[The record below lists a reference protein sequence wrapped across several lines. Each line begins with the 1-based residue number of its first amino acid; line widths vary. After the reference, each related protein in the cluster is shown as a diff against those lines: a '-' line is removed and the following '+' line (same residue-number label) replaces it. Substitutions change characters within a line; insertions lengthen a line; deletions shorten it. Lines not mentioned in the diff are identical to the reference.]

1 MSKQILR
8 AEVPLEETWKL
19 EDIFPTKEDWEKEF
33 KEVEDLVGSVTA
45 FKGRLGE
52 GPKVLLECLEAQENL
67 LIRLTKVASYGSLHL
82 SSDGTNPEYQEMAG
96 RVSALTTK
104 IGAEM
109 SFIRSEALNLPE
121 GTLERYL
128 EEEPGLEPFRIM
140 IEKIIESK
148 PHQLHLETEASLAAL
163 GEVLSA
169 PGTIYE
175 TSRTAD
181 MSFEPVAD
189 SKGNLFPMSMG
200 RYETA
205 ADMVLRRN
213 AYNET
218 TRVLK
223 QYQNTYGA
231 TWGTEVKKN
240 VTMASLRNYESAI
253 HMLLDRQEVTIDIYD
268 NLHDI
273 ILTEL
278 APHMRKYAR
287 LRKEILD
294 LDKMLYCDIEAPL
307 DPEFDPKTTW
317 EEASEMIIN
326 GLSVLGPEYTEIM
339 QEALQ
344 NRWIDRADNAGKR
357 TGSFC
362 SSVYGVHPYIS
373 TRWHNNLR
381 EVLTIA
387 HELGHAGQGVL
398 SQRYQRSGNTR
409 PTMFFIEAPSTI
421 NEALVG
427 NYILSRTTDKRTR
440 RWILM
445 EFLKSYHHNFVRHLI
460 EGELQRQAYPLAEKG
475 QPITANVLNRLQGE
489 ILDEFW
495 GGEVEIDDGARLVW
509 MRQAHYYRGLYPY
522 TYSAGLTIGTQV
534 TQAIQQ
540 EGAPA
545 AQRWVEVL
553 KLGGTK
559 KPLELAQL
567 AGVDMTSPEPI
578 RSAVAYV
585 GSLIDE
591 LIELF

>member
-8 AEVPLEETWKL
+8 SEVPLEETWRL
-19 EDIFPTKEDWEKEF
+19 EDIFPTKEDWEKEL
-33 KEVEDLVGSVTA
+33 KEVENLIGTVTV

-67 LIRLTKVASYGSLHL
+67 LIRLAKVAAYGSLHL
-82 SSDGTNPEYQEMAG
+82 SSDGTNPQYQEMAG
-96 RVSALTTK
+96 RVSALSTK

-109 SFIRSEALNLPE
+109 SFIRSEALSLPN
-121 GTLERYL
+121 GTLNRYL

-140 IEKIIESK
+140 IEKMIESK
-148 PHQLHLETEASLAAL
+148 PHRLHPETEASLAAL

-205 ADMVLRRN
+205 ADIVLRRN
-213 AYNET
+213 AYSET

-240 VTMASLRNYESAI
+240 VTMANLRRYESAI
-253 HMLLDRQEVTIDIYD
+253 HMLLDRQEVTIDIYN

-287 LRKEILD
+287 LRKDILK

-339 QEALQ
+339 KEALS

-398 SQRYQRSGNTR
+398 SQRYQRYGNTR

-427 NYILSRTTDKRTR
+427 NYILSQTTDKRTR

-460 EGELQRQAYPLAEKG
+460 EGELQRRAYPLAEKG
-475 QPITANVLNRLQGE
+475 KPITANVLNKLQGE
-489 ILDEFW
+489 ILEDFW
-495 GGEVEIDDGARLVW
+495 GEEVIIDEGAQLVW

-534 TQAIQQ
+534 AQAIQK
-540 EGAPA
+540 EGTPA
-545 AQRWVEVL
+545 AERWVEVL

-578 RSAVAYV
+578 RSAVEYV

>member
-8 AEVPLEETWKL
+8 SEVPLEETWRL
-19 EDIFPTKEDWEKEF
+19 EDIFPTKEDWEEEL
-33 KEVEDLVGSVTA
+33 KEVESLIGTVTV

-52 GPKVLLECLEAQENL
+52 GPKVLVECLEAQENL
-67 LIRLTKVASYGSLHL
+67 LIRLAKVAAYGSLHL

-96 RVSALTTK
+96 RVSALSTK
-104 IGAEM
+104 ISAEM
-109 SFIRSEALNLPE
+109 SFIKSEALSLPN

-140 IEKIIESK
+140 IEKMIESK
-148 PHQLHLETEASLAAL
+148 PHQLHPETEASLAAL

-205 ADMVLRRN
+205 ADIVLRRN
-213 AYNET
+213 AYSET

-240 VTMASLRNYESAI
+240 VTMANLRGYESAI
-253 HMLLDRQEVTIDIYD
+253 HMLLDRQEVTIDIYN

-287 LRKEILD
+287 LRKDILK

-326 GLSVLGPEYTEIM
+326 GLSVLGPEYTDIM
-339 QEALQ
+339 KEALS
-344 NRWIDRADNAGKR
+344 NRWIDLADNAGKR
-357 TGSFC
+357 TGAFC

-398 SQRYQRSGNTR
+398 SQRYQRYGNTR

-460 EGELQRQAYPLAEKG
+460 EGELQRRAYPLAEKG
-475 QPITANVLNRLQGE
+475 NPITANVLNKLQGE
-489 ILDEFW
+489 ILEDFW
-495 GGEVEIDDGARLVW
+495 GEELVIDEGAQLVW
-509 MRQAHYYRGLYPY
+509 MRQSHYYRGLYPY

-534 TQAIQQ
+534 AQAIQK
-540 EGAPA
+540 EGTPA
-545 AQRWVEVL
+545 AERWVEVL

-567 AGVDMTSPEPI
+567 AGVDMTSPDPI

>member
-8 AEVPLEETWKL
+8 SEVPLEETWRL
-19 EDIFPTKEDWEKEF
+19 EDIFPTKEDWEKEL
-33 KEVEDLVGSVTA
+33 KEVENLIGTVTV

-67 LIRLTKVASYGSLHL
+67 LIRLAKVAAYGSLHL
-82 SSDGTNPEYQEMAG
+82 SSDGTNPQYQEMAG
-96 RVSALTTK
+96 RVSALSTK
-104 IGAEM
+104 IGAQM
-109 SFIRSEALNLPE
+109 SFIRSEALSLPN
-121 GTLERYL
+121 GTLNRYL

-140 IEKIIESK
+140 IEKMIESK
-148 PHQLHLETEASLAAL
+148 PHRLHPETEASLAAL

-205 ADMVLRRN
+205 ADIVLRRN
-213 AYNET
+213 AYSET

-240 VTMASLRNYESAI
+240 VTMANLRRYESAI
-253 HMLLDRQEVTIDIYD
+253 HMLLDRQEVTIDIYN

-287 LRKEILD
+287 LRKDILK

-339 QEALQ
+339 KEALS

-398 SQRYQRSGNTR
+398 SQRYQRYGNTR

-427 NYILSRTTDKRTR
+427 NYILSQTTDKRTR

-460 EGELQRQAYPLAEKG
+460 EGELQRRAYPLAEKG
-475 QPITANVLNRLQGE
+475 KPITANVLNKLQGE
-489 ILDEFW
+489 ILEDFW
-495 GGEVEIDDGARLVW
+495 GEEVIIDEGAQLVW
-509 MRQAHYYRGLYPY
+509 MRQSHYYRGLYPY

-534 TQAIQQ
+534 AQAIQK

-545 AQRWVEVL
+545 AERWVEVL

-578 RSAVAYV
+578 RSAVEYV

>member
-8 AEVPLEETWKL
+8 SEVPLEETWRL
-19 EDIFPTKEDWEKEF
+19 EDIFPTKEDWEKEL
-33 KEVEDLVGSVTA
+33 KEVENLIGTVAV

-67 LIRLTKVASYGSLHL
+67 LIRLAKVAAYGSLHL
-82 SSDGTNPEYQEMAG
+82 SSDGTNPQYQEMAG
-96 RVSALTTK
+96 RVSALSTK

-109 SFIRSEALNLPE
+109 SFIRSEALSLPN
-121 GTLERYL
+121 GTLNRYL

-140 IEKIIESK
+140 IEKMIESK
-148 PHQLHLETEASLAAL
+148 PHRLHPETEASLAAL

-205 ADMVLRRN
+205 ADIVLRRN
-213 AYNET
+213 AYSET

-240 VTMASLRNYESAI
+240 VTMANLRRYESAI
-253 HMLLDRQEVTIDIYD
+253 HMLLDRQEVTIDIYN

-287 LRKEILD
+287 LRKDILK

-339 QEALQ
+339 KEALN

-398 SQRYQRSGNTR
+398 SQRYQRYGNTR

-427 NYILSRTTDKRTR
+427 NYILSQTTDKRTR

-460 EGELQRQAYPLAEKG
+460 EGELQRRAYPLAEKG
-475 QPITANVLNRLQGE
+475 KPITANVLNKLQGE
-489 ILDEFW
+489 ILEDFW
-495 GGEVEIDDGARLVW
+495 GEEVIIDEGAQLVW
-509 MRQAHYYRGLYPY
+509 MRQSHYYRGLYPY

-534 TQAIQQ
+534 AQAIQK

-545 AQRWVEVL
+545 AERWVEVL

-578 RSAVAYV
+578 RSAVEYV

>member
-8 AEVPLEETWKL
+8 SEVPLEETWRL
-19 EDIFPTKEDWEKEF
+19 EDIFPTKEDWEKEL
-33 KEVEDLVGSVTA
+33 KEVENLIGTVTV

-67 LIRLTKVASYGSLHL
+67 LIRLAKVAAYGSLHL
-82 SSDGTNPEYQEMAG
+82 SSDGTNPQYQEMAG
-96 RVSALTTK
+96 RVSALSTK

-109 SFIRSEALNLPE
+109 SFIRSEALSLPN
-121 GTLERYL
+121 GTLNRYL

-140 IEKIIESK
+140 IEKMIESK
-148 PHQLHLETEASLAAL
+148 PHRLHPETEASLAAL

-205 ADMVLRRN
+205 ADIVLRRN
-213 AYNET
+213 AYSET

-240 VTMASLRNYESAI
+240 VTMANLRRYESAI
-253 HMLLDRQEVTIDIYD
+253 HMLLDRQEVTIDIYN

-287 LRKEILD
+287 LRKDILK

-339 QEALQ
+339 KEALS

-398 SQRYQRSGNTR
+398 SQRYQRYGNTR

-427 NYILSRTTDKRTR
+427 NYILSQTTDKRTR

-460 EGELQRQAYPLAEKG
+460 EGELQRRAYPLAEKG
-475 QPITANVLNRLQGE
+475 KPITANVLNKLQGE
-489 ILDEFW
+489 ILEDFW
-495 GGEVEIDDGARLVW
+495 GEEVIIDEGAQLVW
-509 MRQAHYYRGLYPY
+509 MRQSHYYRGLYPY

-534 TQAIQQ
+534 AQAIQK

-545 AQRWVEVL
+545 AERWVEVL

-578 RSAVAYV
+578 RSAVEYV

>member
-33 KEVEDLVGSVTA
+33 KEVEGLVGSVTA

-109 SFIRSEALNLPE
+109 SFIRSESLNLPE

-148 PHQLHLETEASLAAL
+148 PHQLHPETEASLAAL

-398 SQRYQRSGNTR
+398 SQRYQRFGNTR

>member
-8 AEVPLEETWKL
+8 SEVPLEETWRL
-19 EDIFPTKEDWEKEF
+19 EDIFPTKEDWEKEL
-33 KEVEDLVGSVTA
+33 KEVENLIGTVTV

-67 LIRLTKVASYGSLHL
+67 LIRLAKVAAYGSLHL
-82 SSDGTNPEYQEMAG
+82 SSDGTNPQYQEMAG
-96 RVSALTTK
+96 RVSALSTK
-104 IGAEM
+104 IGAQM
-109 SFIRSEALNLPE
+109 SFIRSEALSLPN

-140 IEKIIESK
+140 IEKMIESK
-148 PHQLHLETEASLAAL
+148 PHRLYPETEASLAAL

-205 ADMVLRRN
+205 ADIVLRRN
-213 AYNET
+213 AYSET

-240 VTMASLRNYESAI
+240 VTMANLRRYESAI
-253 HMLLDRQEVTIDIYD
+253 HMLLDRQEVTIDIYN

-273 ILTEL
+273 ILREL

-287 LRKEILD
+287 LRKDILK

-339 QEALQ
+339 KEALS

-398 SQRYQRSGNTR
+398 SQRYQRYGNTR

-427 NYILSRTTDKRTR
+427 NYILSQTTDKRTR

-460 EGELQRQAYPLAEKG
+460 EGELQRRAYPLAEKG
-475 QPITANVLNRLQGE
+475 KPITANVLNKLQGE
-489 ILDEFW
+489 ILEDFW
-495 GGEVEIDDGARLVW
+495 GEEVIIDEGAQLVW
-509 MRQAHYYRGLYPY
+509 MRQSHYYRGLYPY

-534 TQAIQQ
+534 AQAIQK
-540 EGAPA
+540 EGTPA
-545 AQRWVEVL
+545 AERWVEVL

-578 RSAVAYV
+578 RSAVEYV

>member
-8 AEVPLEETWKL
+8 SEVPLEETWRL
-19 EDIFPTKEDWEKEF
+19 EDIFPTKEDWEKEL
-33 KEVEDLVGSVTA
+33 KEVENLIGTVTV

-67 LIRLTKVASYGSLHL
+67 LIRLAKVAAYGSLHL
-82 SSDGTNPEYQEMAG
+82 SSDGTNPQYQEMAG
-96 RVSALTTK
+96 RVSALSTK
-104 IGAEM
+104 IGAQM
-109 SFIRSEALNLPE
+109 SFIRSEALSLPN

-140 IEKIIESK
+140 IEKMIESK
-148 PHQLHLETEASLAAL
+148 PHRLYPETEASLAAL

-205 ADMVLRRN
+205 ADIVLRRN
-213 AYNET
+213 AYSET

-240 VTMASLRNYESAI
+240 VTMANLRRYESAI
-253 HMLLDRQEVTIDIYD
+253 HMLLDRQEVTIDIYN

-273 ILTEL
+273 ILREL

-287 LRKEILD
+287 LRKDILK

-307 DPEFDPKTTW
+307 DPEFNPKTTW

-339 QEALQ
+339 KEALSS
-344 NRWIDRADNAGKR
+344 RWIDRADNAGKR

-398 SQRYQRSGNTR
+398 SQRYQRYGNTR

-460 EGELQRQAYPLAEKG
+460 EGELQRRAYPLAEKG
-475 QPITANVLNRLQGE
+475 KPITANVLNKLQEE
-489 ILDEFW
+489 ILEDFW
-495 GGEVEIDDGARLVW
+495 GEEVVIDEGAQLVW

-534 TQAIQQ
+534 AQAIQK

-545 AQRWVEVL
+545 AERWVEVL

-578 RSAVAYV
+578 RSAVEYV

>member
-8 AEVPLEETWKL
+8 SEVPLEETWRL
-19 EDIFPTKEDWEKEF
+19 EDIFPTKEDWEKEL
-33 KEVEDLVGSVTA
+33 KEVENLIGTVTV

-67 LIRLTKVASYGSLHL
+67 LIRLAKVAAYGSLHL
-82 SSDGTNPEYQEMAG
+82 SSDGTNPQYQEMAG
-96 RVSALTTK
+96 RVSALSTK
-104 IGAEM
+104 IGAQM
-109 SFIRSEALNLPE
+109 SFIRSEALSLPN

-140 IEKIIESK
+140 IEKMIESK
-148 PHQLHLETEASLAAL
+148 PHRLDPETEASLAAL

-205 ADMVLRRN
+205 ADIVLRRN
-213 AYNET
+213 AYSET

-240 VTMASLRNYESAI
+240 VTMANLRRYESAI
-253 HMLLDRQEVTIDIYD
+253 HMLLDRQEVTIDIYN

-273 ILTEL
+273 ILREL

-287 LRKEILD
+287 LRKDILK

-307 DPEFDPKTTW
+307 DPEFNPKTTW

-339 QEALQ
+339 KEALSS
-344 NRWIDRADNAGKR
+344 RWIDRADNAGKR

-398 SQRYQRSGNTR
+398 SQRYQRYGNTR

-460 EGELQRQAYPLAEKG
+460 EGELQRRAYPLAEKG
-475 QPITANVLNRLQGE
+475 KPITANVLNKLQEE
-489 ILDEFW
+489 ILEDFW
-495 GGEVEIDDGARLVW
+495 GEEVVIDEGAQLVW

-534 TQAIQQ
+534 AQAIQK

-545 AQRWVEVL
+545 AERWVEVL

-578 RSAVAYV
+578 RSAVEYV

>member
-19 EDIFPTKEDWEKEF
+19 EDIFPTKEDWEKEL
-33 KEVEDLVGSVTA
+33 KEVENLIGTVTV

-67 LIRLTKVASYGSLHL
+67 LIRLAKVAAYGSLHL
-82 SSDGTNPEYQEMAG
+82 SSDGTNPQYQEMAG
-96 RVSALTTK
+96 RVSALSTK

-109 SFIRSEALNLPE
+109 SFIRSEALSLPN
-121 GTLERYL
+121 GTLNRYL

-140 IEKIIESK
+140 IEKMIESK
-148 PHQLHLETEASLAAL
+148 PHRLHPETEASLAAL

-205 ADMVLRRN
+205 ADIVLRRN
-213 AYNET
+213 AYSET

-240 VTMASLRNYESAI
+240 VTMANLRRYESAI
-253 HMLLDRQEVTIDIYD
+253 HMLLDRQEVTIDIYN

-287 LRKEILD
+287 LRKDILK

-339 QEALQ
+339 KEALS

-398 SQRYQRSGNTR
+398 SQRYQRYGNTR

-427 NYILSRTTDKRTR
+427 NYILSQTTDKRTR

-460 EGELQRQAYPLAEKG
+460 EGELQRRAYPLAEKG
-475 QPITANVLNRLQGE
+475 KPITANVLNKLQGE
-489 ILDEFW
+489 ILEDFW
-495 GGEVEIDDGARLVW
+495 GEEVIIDEGAQLVW
-509 MRQAHYYRGLYPY
+509 MRQSHYYRGLYPY

-534 TQAIQQ
+534 AQAIQK

-545 AQRWVEVL
+545 AERWVEVL